1 MVANRTTTPAFRLAR
16 YLSRRNSDGFD
27 PGHGASFEHR
37 LLLLRGRQPSPNGF
51 GACESKSPP
60 PLDSSQTTSRCCCCW
75 RCSTCDR
82 PNAKTPQ
89 KNPEEDMH
97 TNKTDKQQLTIGF
110 LWQTLILFHTRLFPR
125 RRTNSIPN
133 WLIALVETL
142 GYLTFLALLVG
153 NGLAIR
159 EDGGGDTF
167 TLWQI
172 MLITYDSA
180 VWVALW

>member
-1 MVANRTTTPAFRLAR
+1 MSFRLNFDLSLSFPSPPPRSDDDMRNQPQPTTTPAQGQDDDGRRRPQGWWRTAR
-16 YLSRRNSDGFD
+16 QHPHFVLRVIYLVATLMGLILDTV
-27 PGHGASFEHR
+27 
-37 LLLLRGRQPSPNGF
+37 LLSNIGYYYYAVVSLH
-51 GACESKSPP
+51 
-60 PLDSSQTTSRCCCCW
+60 QTALV
-75 RCSTCDR
+75 
-82 PNAKTPQ
+82 P
-89 KNPEEDMH
+89 
-97 TNKTDKQQLTIGF
+97 LTIGF